1 VTRPVLEKHGGELVG
16 AASANELRLWLRL
29 LSCSTLVEKRL
40 RTMLARDFGSTL
52 PRFDVLAALDRAQ
65 DGLTM
70 GSLSRALLVSNGNVT
85 ALVQTLTREG
95 LVETIPSSTDRRAMI
110 VRLTTKGK
118 KAFRMQ
124 AEKHHALI
132 HRLLGGLA
140 PSDVEELYALLGRLK
155 ESLASSGELA

>member
-1 VTRPVLEKHGGELVG
+1 MRPVLEKHGGEDFG

-52 PRFDVLAALDRAQ
+52 PRFDVLAALDRAE

-70 GSLSRALLVSNGNVT
+70 GSLSRVLLVSNGNVT

-110 VRLTTKGK
+110 VRLTIRGRE
-118 KAFRMQ
+118 AFRML
-124 AEKHHALI
+124 AEQHHALI
-132 HRLLGGLA
+132 HRLFGGLSA
-140 PSDVEELYALLGRLK
+140 SEVEELYALLGRLK
-155 ESLASSGELA
+155 ESLASSGELS